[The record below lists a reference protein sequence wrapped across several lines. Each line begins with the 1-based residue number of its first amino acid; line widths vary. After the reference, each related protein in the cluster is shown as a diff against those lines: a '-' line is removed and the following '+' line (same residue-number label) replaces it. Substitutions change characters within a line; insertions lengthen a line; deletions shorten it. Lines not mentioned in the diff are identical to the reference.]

1 MIRKTL
7 LVMISLSLIIL
18 AARVPSHAQGQA
30 NSFVGKWFL
39 TIDLGGG
46 SVFNYEIEAKPSP
59 GGTTSTGTQSGSPST
74 ARGGGSVLGALN
86 FGCTSNCREIGLSWR
101 HTPLSGANPTGVA
114 LSFELQSPVSP
125 GTFVLQ
131 GDFVDANAVQGKAIL
146 LSDVLPSTDPSTV
159 NPDLNRVVTV
169 GTFTA
174 FRIQ

>member
-7 LVMISLSLIIL
+7 VVMISLGLIIL

-39 TIDLGGG
+39 RIDLGG
-46 SVFNYEIEAKPSP
+46 SPFDYEIEAKPSP
-59 GGTTSTGTQSGSPST
+59 GGMTSTGTQSGPPST

-86 FGCTSNCREIGLSWR
+86 FGCTTTCREIGFGWR
-101 HTPLSGANPTGVA
+101 HTPLTGLNPTGVA

-131 GDFVDANAVQGKAIL
+131 GDFVDANTVQGKAIL
-146 LSDVLPSTDPSTV
+146 LSDVLPSTNPATV
-159 NPDLNRVVTV
+159 DPDLNRVVTV

-174 FRIQ
+174 FRIR